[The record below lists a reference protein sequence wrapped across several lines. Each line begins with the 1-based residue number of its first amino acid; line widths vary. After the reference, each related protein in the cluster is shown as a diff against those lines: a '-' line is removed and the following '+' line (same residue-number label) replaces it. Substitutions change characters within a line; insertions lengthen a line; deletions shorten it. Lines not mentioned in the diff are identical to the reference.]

1 MAMVVK
7 NNLSALNT
15 LNVLNNNTNALSKS
29 LSKVSSG
36 LKVRGAADDASGFSI
51 SERMKVQV
59 RSLDQDKAN
68 TQNGNSMM
76 KVAEGAVAS
85 TIEILKTLKEK
96 VINAANDTNTDAD
109 RKTIQKELD
118 QSIDQINDNALV
130 TFNGKYLVDGSHNKA
145 VREGGTETALCNQSL
160 DEATVKGSALTALKN
175 RNGETLN
182 IHDTDSVTVS
192 FVVDGKTTTYTTTV
206 GSKSLETVL
215 KDAQGGSET
224 YFKVGAGATSL
235 IGVDASGNSVY
246 TASGKAGITM
256 TAVSGGVQGQI
267 AGLTISITSNTGDV
281 NKSANAAL
289 DNFVE
294 EIRGENE
301 STDNSM
307 VLQVGT
313 KANQSIKVGMTDMR
327 AEALGLKGMDGKT
340 INVGTQEK
348 ANAAINVLDTAI
360 QKALDQQASIGAA
373 QSRLEYT
380 ASNLTT
386 ASENVTAAQS
396 TYTDADMA
404 KEMTEYTKNNVLMQA
419 AQAMLAQANQSSS
432 NVLSLLQ

>member
-145 VREGGTETALCNQSL
+145 VVENGTKTALCNQSL
-160 DEATVKGSALTALKN
+160 AEATRSGSALTDLKN

-182 IHDTDSVTVS
+182 IHGTDSVTVS
-192 FVVDGKTTTYTTTV
+192 FVVDGKTTTYTTAV
-206 GSKSLETVL
+206 GTKTLTEVL
-215 KDAQGGSET
+215 TAAQGGGN
-224 YFKVGAGATSL
+224 YFSINAGGTSF
-235 IGVDASGNSVY
+235 IGTDASGNRVT
-246 TASGKAGITM
+246 TASGGSALTITAQ
-256 TAVSGGVQGQI
+256 TGGVQGQI

-294 EIRGENE
+294 EIRAENE

-307 VLQVGT
+307 VFQIGT

-327 AEALGLKGMDGKT
+327 AEALGLKGFDGKT
-340 INVGTQEK
+340 INIGTQEK